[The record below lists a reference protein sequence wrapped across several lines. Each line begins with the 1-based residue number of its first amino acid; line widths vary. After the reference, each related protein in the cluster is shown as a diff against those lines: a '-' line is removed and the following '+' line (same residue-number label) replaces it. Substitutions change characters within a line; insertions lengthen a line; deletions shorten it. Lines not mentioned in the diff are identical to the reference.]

1 MSIEVRCGSNLR
13 DFVLERLYSSR
24 RVVVVSPWISRE
36 TASILLELASRG
48 VEVSL
53 ITTSDPKPYHVKG
66 LTALIEVEKVAKRTG
81 DPRLARLGLS
91 LLALGSLLSLLSAL
105 LSGALGGGVLAVVV
119 VVGVATALTGLY
131 VLLKYRVRTVL
142 VEHYYSKIKELL
154 VTSSRLHAKLILTDD
169 AVGIGSLNFTEA
181 GLSSNIECFAW
192 ISDLRVHRQVT
203 RDLSALRDLLE
214 RSAVDYSSLYAAVK
228 RK

>member
-66 LTALIEVEKVAKRTG
+66 LTALIGVKRTAKRTG

-105 LSGALGGGVLAVVV
+105 LSGALSSGLLAVV
-119 VVGVATALTGLY
+119 VVGVATVLTGLY

-142 VEHYYSKIKELL
+142 VEHYYPKIKELL

-169 AVGIGSLNFTEA
+169 AVGIGSLNFTES

-192 ISDLRVHRQVT
+192 ISDPRVHGQVA

-214 RSAVDYSSLYAAVK
+214 RSAVDYSSLYPAVK
-228 RK
+228 QK

>member
-1 MSIEVRCGSNLR
+1 MSIEVKCGSNLR

-24 RVVVVSPWISRE
+24 RVVVSPWISRE

-66 LTALIEVEKVAKRTG
+66 LTVLIGVKRTG

-91 LLALGSLLSLLSAL
+91 LLALGPLLSLLSAL
-105 LSGALGGGVLAVVV
+105 LSGALSSGLLAVAVVV
-119 VVGVATALTGLY
+119 IATAHTGLY
-131 VLLKYRVRTVL
+131 VLLEYRVRTVL
-142 VEHYYSKIKELL
+142 VEHYYPKIKMLL
-154 VTSSRLHAKLILTDD
+154 VTSSRLHTKLILTDD

-192 ISDLRVHRQVT
+192 IRTPVFTD
-203 RDLSALRDLLE
+203 
-214 RSAVDYSSLYAAVK
+214 K
-228 RK
+228 

>member
-53 ITTSDPKPYHVKG
+53 ITTSDLKPYHVKG
-66 LTALIEVEKVAKRTG
+66 LTALIEVKRVAKKTG
-81 DPRLARLGLS
+81 DSRLARLGLS
-91 LLALGSLLSLLSAL
+91 LLALGSLLSPLSAL
-105 LSGALGGGVLAVVV
+105 LSGVLSSGLLAVV
-119 VVGVATALTGLY
+119 VVGVATALAGLY
-131 VLLKYRVRTVL
+131 VFLKYRVRTVL

-214 RSAVDYSSLYAAVK
+214 RSAVDYSALYSAVK